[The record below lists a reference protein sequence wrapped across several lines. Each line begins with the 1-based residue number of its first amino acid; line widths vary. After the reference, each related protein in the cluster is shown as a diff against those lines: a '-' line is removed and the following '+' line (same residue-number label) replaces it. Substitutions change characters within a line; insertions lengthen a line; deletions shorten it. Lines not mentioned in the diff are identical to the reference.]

1 MNSKKKIIDT
11 LQNADKASV
20 EKLMAEETKKNEIYA
35 KVMER
40 VSDGSEGGFAEEVSG
55 VEHYDRKIS
64 MTRIA
69 SIAAAAVLVT
79 GGVLAG
85 FKLMKNDRLNNNHNS
100 NIESTTETEN
110 TTRNEVPYEINKNSI
125 QHIVGRDWS
134 YHKFSCDYEIRSNE
148 YDTST
153 KSEPYTI
160 KGSCKL
166 DNDSK
171 TGWNRNEI
179 IYDEPD
185 HEEKINNLIYEY
197 SFNGY
202 RIYTNETYEG
212 DIKNKR
218 YDVSFGADSEEINL
232 DKLPRTYG
240 WCWSFLDDTSKWD
253 IKDDKT
259 ENGRRIVT
267 VEGECGHD
275 IVTNGASMKFTA
287 DIDAES
293 GIVLYEVY
301 KNLSGE
307 CVYEVK
313 YTNYKFDDEAEAPM
327 APAEFKQFVLDGGYD
342 KYRHSEYDL
351 EVLDGVSPATTTV
364 AYTPVTETITTE
376 AHPVP
381 DELTGDFLRERSLN
395 ATHYYDKFSADWTSK
410 HATHYADENL
420 NTIYSECEGTI
431 RIDNTTMT
439 GEYNQTELDIDGT
452 PYDYIHYYFLNNI
465 YITANDYIGTKYISS
480 HKDSEYTSTDNK
492 FNWWWNKPDRVL
504 FEYYGG
510 FKYICMD
517 NERERKYD
525 EIDDIINESE
535 WTITG
540 ERYENGR
547 RIASVSFSYEQL
559 NEGKYYPMEITADID
574 VETGIWLAWEMKGD
588 INFMRSSFKA
598 TNYKFNDE
606 AEAPMT
612 ADEVYK
618 YLDENEF
625 NLVQAPNY

>member
-20 EKLMAEETKKNEIYA
+20 EKFMAEETKKNEIYA

-110 TTRNEVPYEINKNSI
+110 TTRNEIPYEINKNSI

-218 YDVSFGADSEEINL
+218 YDVSFGAGSEEINL
-232 DKLPRTYG
+232 DKLPSTYG
-240 WCWSFLDDTSKWD
+240 WLWSFLDDTGKWD

-327 APAEFKQFVLDGGYD
+327 APAEFKQFVLDGGYV
-342 KYRHSEYDL
+342 KYAHSAYDL

-465 YITANDYIGTKYISS
+465 YITADDYIGTEYIAS
-480 HKDSEYTSTDNK
+480 HKGAEYKSIDNE
-492 FNWWWNKPDRVL
+492 FLWWWTKPDRVF

-510 FKYICMD
+510 FRYICMD
-517 NERERKYD
+517 NGRKRKNGNV
-525 EIDDIINESE
+525 DDIINESE

-598 TNYKFNDE
+598 TNYKFDDE
-606 AEAPMT
+606 AEAPMSK
-612 ADEVYK
+612 DEVIK

>member
-20 EKLMAEETKKNEIYA
+20 EKLMAEESKKNEIYA

-40 VSDGSEGGFAEEVSG
+40 VSGSSDSDFADEVSG

-85 FKLMKNDRLNNNHNS
+85 FKLMKNDRFNNNNS
-100 NIESTTETEN
+100 SNTESITETEN

-218 YDVSFGADSEEINL
+218 YDVSFGAGSEEINL

-240 WCWSFLDDTSKWD
+240 WLWSFLDDTSKWD

-301 KNLSGE
+301 KNLSE
-307 CVYEVK
+307 EVVYEVK

-327 APAEFKQFVLDGGYD
+327 APAEFKQFVLDGGYV
-342 KYRHSEYDL
+342 KYAHSAYDL

-364 AYTPVTETITTE
+364 AYTPVTGTITTE

-381 DELTGDFLRERSLN
+381 DELTGEFLRERSLN
-395 ATHYYDKFSADWTSK
+395 ATHYYDKFSADIHTF
-410 HATHYADENL
+410 HAIYGQNL
-420 NTIYSECEGTI
+420 GDWETNGTVK
-431 RIDNTTMT
+431 IDNTVMN
-439 GEYNQTELDIDGT
+439 GEMYEEMYSDEKEPWDRTYKI
-452 PYDYIHYYFLNNI
+452 FLNNI
-465 YITANDYIGTKYISS
+465 YVNVNQNDIEAQNQHDEGKYCNIESVDTHYKWYKS
-480 HKDSEYTSTDNK
+480 
-492 FNWWWNKPDRVL
+492 KPDRPVL
-504 FEYYGG
+504 SGCLNFVDFEISKVSKDG
-510 FKYICMD
+510 I
-517 NERERKYD
+517 ER
-525 EIDDIINESE
+525 IINESP

-559 NEGKYYPMEITADID
+559 REGKYEPRYITADID
-574 VETGIWLAWEMKGD
+574 TETGLWLAYEIRTDHDYFGEGYLLE
-588 INFMRSSFKA
+588 SFKA

-618 YLDENEF
+618 YLDENGYEITQSP
-625 NLVQAPNY
+625 VY